1 MLFDPTLAE
10 IRFGTGLS
18 PLVPAPQSV
27 SQMLSWVQGP
37 DRAAAE
43 FPIESFDTFRL
54 RMVEAQRTGKAYRR
68 NKNAPNA
75 EELRKTFNKVKQAA
89 RQQQANWLM
98 QTLARRS
105 HTQDGFRERLAA
117 FWADHFT
124 VIGKGGVMKRVAM
137 PVAETFLRP
146 HLAGRFSDLLVAAVT
161 NPGMVNYLDQQYSVG
176 PNAPAR
182 AKMPKNR
189 GLNENLAREILELH
203 TLGVGGPY
211 GQKDVRQLA
220 ELLTGLGIDA
230 DGGMTFR
237 PKWAEPGSET
247 VLGQTYGGETAAL
260 ADIHAALQ
268 DLAAHPATAQHICS
282 KLAVHFLGDA
292 PDPGVIRAM
301 KATWI
306 DSGGQLLPV
315 YRAMLH
321 HPSAWQPE
329 RVNVKL
335 PFDFMSSV
343 MRALAVRPDPFR
355 GAANDVEQR
364 VKKFF
369 LQPLRR
375 MGQPWER
382 PQGPDGWPEED
393 ETWVTPQGLATRLE
407 WALFAPPRLQKT
419 LPDPRQFV
427 QAALGAEAP
436 EPVRFAAQAAE
447 NRAEG
452 IALVLISPAFQRR

>member
-1 MLFDPTLAE
+1 MLFDPTIAE

-18 PLVPAPQSV
+18 PVVPAPQSV
-27 SQMLSWVQGP
+27 SQMMAQLQGS
-37 DRAAAE
+37 DQVAVD
-43 FPIESFDTFRL
+43 FPIENFAAFRT

-75 EELRKTFNKVKQAA
+75 EELRKTFGKVKQAA
-89 RQQQANWLM
+89 RRAQAEWLM

-105 HTQDGFRERLAA
+105 YTQDGFRERLAA

-137 PVAETFLRP
+137 PVTETFVRP

-203 TLGVGGPY
+203 TLGVDGPY
-211 GQKDVRQLA
+211 DQKDVRQLA

-230 DGGMTFR
+230 DGGIVFR
-237 PKWAEPGSET
+237 PARAEPGAET
-247 VLGQTYGGETAAL
+247 ILGQSYGGDQAAL
-260 ADIHAALQ
+260 ADIHDALQ
-268 DLAAHPATAQHICS
+268 DLAAHPATAEHICT

-301 KATWI
+301 KSVWI
-306 DSGGQLLPV
+306 DGGGQLLPV
-315 YRAMLH
+315 YRAMLN
-321 HPSAWQPE
+321 HPSAWRPD

-335 PFDFMSSV
+335 PFDFMSSSL
-343 MRALAVRPDPFR
+343 RALAVRPDPFR

-364 VKKFF
+364 TKRFF

-375 MGQPWER
+375 MGQPWEQ

-407 WALFAPPRLQKT
+407 WALFAPSRLQKN
-419 LPDPRQFV
+419 LPDPRAFV
-427 QAALGAEAP
+427 QAALGPKAP
-436 EPVRFAAQAAE
+436 EAVRFAAQAAE